1 MSVDINDI
9 CIISYQICYIIN
21 RYHSFCYLLA
31 EIEELGDPDQP
42 LKLVRVERRCVEE
55 VIFDHDGGDNDHGDK
70 DPEFQNVNFFAHII
84 SVQLNLPQEKVRKS
98 RQVFDI

>member
-55 VIFDHDGGDNDHGDK
+55 VIFDHGGH
-70 DPEFQNVNFFAHII
+70 PHLQQNYTGHETTPCWNIFFW
-84 SVQLNLPQEKVRKS
+84 SFLSKTKRV
-98 RQVFDI
+98 

>member
-1 MSVDINDI
+1 MSIDINDI

-55 VIFDHDGGDNDHGDK
+55 VIFDHGGGDNDHGDHG
-70 DPEFQNVNFFAHII
+70 DDVGD
-84 SVQLNLPQEKVRKS
+84 SVDGCNEYQGDDNNGIDDDCEY
-98 RQVFDI
+98 